1 MHNFGRA
8 VVSLG
13 ITLST
18 ILACGESTEG
28 TDTLDDSAR
37 VGAAD
42 SGSGTST
49 GDGGTKPGTGD
60 AATGSDAATDA
71 PTIPTRP
78 TGPGEPPT
86 RTATINANAQG
97 FFELQ
102 TAASGLSYTARLPAG
117 YVTGTPYPLVVGLHG
132 CGDSAAHF
140 ATWAVVPW
148 ASLDTQPYL
157 AVSVGGRDGG
167 CWDLG
172 QDEAKVLEVVDDVR
186 QMFFVHQK
194 KVTLA
199 GYSSGG
205 MLAYYTGLRNA
216 YRFAGILI
224 ENSGMPFG
232 DQTDAVLAAAEW
244 KLNVAAS
251 VHIQDGNFTIGST
264 RGDRDRLLGAGFPV
278 QYRELDGGHD
288 GDSIDWTD
296 FLLPKIAG
304 FEAP

>member
-1 MHNFGRA
+1 MHSFGRA

-13 ITLST
+13 VTLSML
-18 ILACGESTEG
+18 LACGESTES
-28 TDTLDDSAR
+28 DDALGDGARYGSAD
-37 VGAAD
+37 GGSNDAATTRP
-42 SGSGTST
+42 GSGDAST
-49 GDGGTKPGTGD
+49 VTGD
-60 AATGSDAATDA
+60 AASDA
-71 PTIPTRP
+71 PTTPPRP

-86 RTATINANAQG
+86 RSATINANAQG

-102 TAASGLSYTARLPAG
+102 TAASGLAYWARLPVG
-117 YVTGTPYPLVVGLHG
+117 YVAGTPYPLIVGLHG
-132 CGDSAAHF
+132 CGDSAQHF
-140 ATWAVVPW
+140 ATWAIVPW
-148 ASLDTQPYL
+148 ATLETQPYL

-244 KLNVAAS
+244 RLNVAAN
-251 VHIQDGNFTIGST
+251 VHIQDGNFTIAST
-264 RGDRDRLLGAGFPV
+264 RGDRDRLIAAGFPV
-278 QYRELDGGHD
+278 QYRERDGSHD
-288 GDSIDWTD
+288 GHSDNWTE
-296 FLLPKIAG
+296 FLLPKISG